1 MAIELVSTIN
11 RPQTIDSVAIGAY
24 AKQKRDA
31 VTSAITA
38 AVAART
44 LYYTDLKG
52 DVDARRTE
60 YAYTPAAADTIAL
73 PDDAEVVYLKHGSTI
88 ASLTIS
94 MPANPRDGQTVRLN
108 SLSIVTALTMNAT
121 PGGGTIVGAL
131 TALAAAGFGTWIYE
145 KSAKIWRRI
154 G

>member
-11 RPQTIDSVAIGAY
+11 RPQTIDSVSIGAY

-31 VTSAITA
+31 ITSAITA
-38 AVAART
+38 AVAGRT
-44 LYYTDLKG
+44 AYYTDLKG
-52 DVDARRTE
+52 DVDVRRTE

-73 PDDAEVVYLKHGSTI
+73 SDDAEVVYLKHGSTI

-94 MPANPRDGQTVRLN
+94 LPANPRDGQIVRLN

-131 TALAAAGFGTWIYE
+131 TALTAAGFGTWIYE
-145 KSAKIWRRI
+145 KSAKIWRRV